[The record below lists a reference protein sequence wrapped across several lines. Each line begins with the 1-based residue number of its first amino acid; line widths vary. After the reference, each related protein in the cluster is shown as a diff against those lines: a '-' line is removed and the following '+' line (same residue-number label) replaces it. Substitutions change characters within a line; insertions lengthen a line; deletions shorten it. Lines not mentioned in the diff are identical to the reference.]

1 MLKPLVY
8 VDGHFRNNIDLADIS
23 EFIKVKENM
32 VWLDVENPT
41 ADDIALL
48 HEEFEFHHLSLED
61 AVHQQQRPKID
72 EYGAYFF
79 LVAHALTYNP
89 EELEMR
95 WQEVDLFVGR
105 NYVVTVHMEPVA
117 ALKTSLE
124 RAEKHPQMLTEGVG
138 FLVYSIMDAII
149 DEYMPILE
157 VIDDQVDDIEE
168 GIFHEFR
175 ESAIEDIFKLK
186 RELLKIRRTAAHLRD
201 VFNVLCRRDNPLF
214 TANQLVYFQDIYDHL
229 YRVTDS
235 VDIYREVL
243 SGALEAYLS
252 INANN
257 LNNIMKV
264 FGGWSI
270 ILMSGALIAGIYGMN
285 FEFMPELK
293 MKFGYPGA
301 LVAMLIVGL
310 IELAIFKK
318 KKWL

>member
-79 LVAHALTYNP
+79 LVAHSLTYNP

-157 VIDDQVDDIEE
+157 VIDDQVDDIEQ

-293 MKFGYPGA
+293 MKFGYSGA